1 MFNATTSGLGPA
13 AAPTDAHLAQ
23 QASARM
29 SAASMAPLA
38 PAPDNAAAMERHTRY
53 SVDPAGRRTATTVLR
68 VSGITCAACA
78 LPIEEALRSVDG
90 VIRASVN
97 TVAERATLVWDAQR
111 IEVPAFLQS
120 VSAAVSAAG
129 YGAAPDHAATDRELR
144 RRESRLALWRA
155 FVAAFCAMQIMMLAT
170 PAYVSRPGELAPDL
184 LRLLNWGSW
193 VLMLPVLLFSATP
206 FFQGAWRALRTR
218 YIGMDVPVALGIAVA
233 FIASSGAAADPGGA
247 FGSEVYFDSI
257 AMFVAFLLTGRAFE
271 LRARH
276 RAAESLEGA
285 AGVLPEQAT
294 RLRADGQ
301 TERVDRDRLQVGDLL
316 LVAAGEAFAADGVVT
331 EGCTAADESL
341 LSGESV
347 PQRKAVG
354 AEVVAGSINLDAPVR
369 MRVLRIGGDTRHDA
383 IVSLV
388 REAQSQRP
396 ASARWADRWAGPFL
410 WVVLVL
416 AAGAAA
422 VWSVIDPSRAVWV
435 AVSVLI
441 VTCPCALSLA
451 TPSALLAA
459 AGGLARR
466 GVLLRRLEALET
478 MARCDHLVIDK
489 TGTLTEDRPRYVGCE
504 RLESAA
510 GIDEKSLVDLAA
522 SLAAWSRHPLAQALA
537 HAQAHA
543 GRPTATDA
551 LGEPVTAL
559 SGAPAGFV
567 SASAGSWQ
575 DLREEPG
582 AGIEGRD
589 KQGRAW
595 RLGRREWV
603 GGNALIESAPDED
616 RADSSGLHAD
626 PAEPDAGLEAWFGP
640 VGEPMA
646 RLRFDETL
654 RPGVFD
660 AVAAL
665 RADGLRVTLLSG
677 DVPARVA
684 RMGALLGIDQATGG
698 ASPADKLAVVR
709 AAQARGE
716 RVVMI
721 GDGINDAPVLA
732 QAEVS
737 IAMGTGAL
745 LARSQ
750 ADAVL
755 LADRLSDVLDL
766 RLTSRRCLRVIR
778 QNIGWAAAYNA
789 ICIPVALAG
798 WLPPWA
804 AGLGMASSSLL
815 VVANAMRLRR

>member
-1 MFNATTSGLGPA
+1 MVPA
-13 AAPTDAHLAQ
+13 A
-23 QASARM
+23 
-29 SAASMAPLA
+29 
-38 PAPDNAAAMERHTRY
+38 RHTRY
-53 SVDPAGRRTATTVLR
+53 SVDAAGHRTGTTALSL
-68 VSGITCAACA
+68 SGITCAACA
-78 LPIEEALRSVDG
+78 LPIEDALRSVDG

-97 TVAERATLVWDAQR
+97 TVAQRATLVWDAER
-111 IEVPAFLQS
+111 FEASAVLEAA
-120 VSAAVSAAG
+120 SAAVSAAG

-144 RRESRLALWRA
+144 RRESRVALWRA

-184 LRLLNWGSW
+184 LHLLNWGSW

-218 YIGMDVPVALGIAVA
+218 HIGMDVPVALGIAVA

-247 FGSEVYFDSI
+247 FGTEVYFDSI
-257 AMFVAFLLTGRAFE
+257 AMFVALLLTGRAFE

-276 RAAESLEGA
+276 RAAEALEGA
-285 AGVLPEQAT
+285 AGALPEQAT

-341 LSGESV
+341 LSGESA
-347 PQRKAVG
+347 PQRKAIG

-369 MRVLRIGGDTRHDA
+369 MSVLRTGADTRHDA

-489 TGTLTEDRPRYVGCE
+489 TGTLTEDRPRYAGCD

-522 SLAAWSRHPLAQALA
+522 SLAVWSRHPLAQALA
-537 HAQAHA
+537 HA
-543 GRPTATDA
+543 GRTTAAQTWR
-551 LGEPVTAL
+551 AL
-559 SGAPAGFV
+559 S
-567 SASAGSWQ
+567 
-575 DLREEPG
+575 EEPG

-589 KQGRAW
+589 AQGRVW
-595 RLGRREWV
+595 RLGHREWV
-603 GGNALIESAPDED
+603 GGET
-616 RADSSGLHAD
+616 GLG
-626 PAEPDAGLEAWFGP
+626 ETGLEAWFGP

-665 RADGLRVTLLSG
+665 RADGLRITLLSG

-684 RMGALLGIDQATGG
+684 RMGALLGIDEANGG
-698 ASPADKLAVVR
+698 ASPVDKLAVVR

-778 QNIGWAAAYNA
+778 QNIAWAAAYNA

-815 VVANAMRLRR
+815 VVVNALRLRR